1 MDIISKLSKPLR
13 NVQSFA
19 IKHWKYIFVMFV
31 LIAYIIHALF
41 RKEGMMEYMDTPKSG
56 STAGMKEFAELVTD
70 VVEKHNERLDDME
83 EKFKTLAMSS
93 GDGELMDDLN
103 GQAGSV
109 EATPPPP
116 TNVMQATPPP
126 QTNVMQANS
135 SASAAEKAAA
145 EKAAAEKAAAE
156 QAAAEKAAK
165 EAAAKAAAA
174 KLEVLKQDIA
184 DKKQSLDNSNS
195 KKNRKDK
202 RKKLDT
208 ATTAYNTALKKYNEM
223 YPEYSQ

>member
-1 MDIISKLSKPLR
+1 MDFISKLSKPLR

-41 RKEGMMEYMDTPKSG
+41 RKEGMMEYMDTSESG
-56 STAGMKEFAELVTD
+56 STENDYTKFAEAATD
-70 VVEKHNERLDDME
+70 VVEKHNERLADME

-116 TNVMQATPPP
+116 TNVMQA
-126 QTNVMQANS
+126 NS
-135 SASAAEKAAA
+135 SASAAEK
-145 EKAAAEKAAAE
+145 
-156 QAAAEKAAK
+156 AAAEKAAK

-202 RKKLDT
+202 RK
-208 ATTAYNTALKKYNEM
+208 N
-223 YPEYSQ
+223 